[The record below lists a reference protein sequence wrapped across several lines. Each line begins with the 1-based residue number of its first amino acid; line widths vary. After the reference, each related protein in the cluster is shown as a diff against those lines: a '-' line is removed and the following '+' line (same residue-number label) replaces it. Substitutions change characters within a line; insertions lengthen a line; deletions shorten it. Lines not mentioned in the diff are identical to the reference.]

1 MSLKMKSNEKM
12 GEDIWQILTTSV
24 DGNQEAY
31 YDRKT
36 DQLDTS
42 RDYFNHSINLK
53 GH

>member
-1 MSLKMKSNEKM
+1 MD
-12 GEDIWQILTTSV
+12 GEQIWQILTTSV

-36 DQLDTS
+36 DQLNTS
-42 RDYFNHSINLK
+42 RNNFHHSINLK